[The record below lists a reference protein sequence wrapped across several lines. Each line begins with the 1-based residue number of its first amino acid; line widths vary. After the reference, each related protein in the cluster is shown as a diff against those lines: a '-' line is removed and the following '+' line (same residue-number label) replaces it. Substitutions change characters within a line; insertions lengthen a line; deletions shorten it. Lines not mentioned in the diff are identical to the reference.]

1 MNVFFTRMKD
11 LRYIIL
17 LILIPFASA
26 ALPLDLRFRNINAG
40 DGLSNNE
47 INAIFKDSEG
57 YIWIGSASGLN
68 RYDGNDIRVFRH
80 NPGDSTS
87 IFNNYVEEVFED
99 SDHRLWVRTAG
110 IYSCFDPLKESFSK
124 LSTKTLSD
132 WNIKGYPN
140 IVRASGSDLW
150 IATNGIALYRI
161 HLSAAD
167 TKAVKMLS
175 VPSPKVNFTDVLP
188 VAQQKI
194 TIAVSDCGELFIIDY
209 NNGQVLNSTK
219 VPGAQGRKT
228 GYSLMLDNTGSVWIH
243 SDGGTHIFDLNSAS
257 WRNAPVSPEKLP
269 VRTLACDRQ
278 GNIWIGYD
286 NDGIEIL
293 SPDGDK
299 TVVTNN
305 PVDIF
310 SLANNSIRAFFTDED
325 DGIWIGTYKRGV
337 SVFYANEF
345 QLDTRYIA
353 DINCVCPVEDMPDC
367 VWLGSDHEGLIRYN
381 IATGQISH
389 IPSDKSSAI
398 VCLAYDNDGALW
410 YGTYRGGLYRYKN
423 GALQHFG
430 TDDGI
435 ASSNIWAILPNS
447 NGTLWLGTLGGG
459 VQLYDPVSKTAE
471 TFNASNSILDND
483 YISTLV
489 RTPDGR
495 ILVGSSD
502 VIYSLSP
509 ATHKITT
516 DRLGNLNR
524 NHRKLSAINQLY
536 IDSRNLLWIAA
547 RDGLECYD
555 SRTDS
560 LYTIPLGP
568 HAASNMV
575 LGVIE
580 ASDRSVWASSDASLF
595 NIVISKAA
603 NGSYSFKTVTYD
615 SRDGI
620 GTESFN
626 QRSFSILHS
635 GQVVA
640 GTHNGI
646 AIIQPAKISDIINA
660 YRILFTALSVNN
672 QPVSVGESVD
682 GNIVLPVAINHL
694 NQLKLRPSQN
704 SFTISF
710 SSDNYSRLS
719 RVHYRYRLV
728 EYDRNWIECPPG
740 QNRASFSNIPPGK
753 YTLEVGTIG
762 DDGAPSGAVRS
773 LPVIIATPWWA
784 TWWAKMA
791 YVILVLGIC
800 TLAVLWVRHSER
812 ERFAKKKHE
821 DAKRKEEEL
830 NQLKFKFFTNISHEL
845 RTPLTLILS
854 PAESMLKEVSDARD
868 VRRLSTIRDNANRL
882 LYLVNQLLDFRKNE
896 MSELKL
902 HLSKGDLVT
911 TVSQACRSF
920 LDMTERRRQRLEVV
934 ADIPVMEMEYDNDK
948 ITKTI
953 LNLLSN
959 AVKYTPEEGTIE
971 VRVFREGEYAVIE
984 VRDSGSGIS
993 DTDKQHI
1000 FERFYRS
1007 QDTSDLNTGSGIG
1020 LSMVYEYVRLHKG
1033 EVSVEDNHPCGTVF
1047 RVRIPA
1053 TLAAESKS
1061 KALDDK
1067 PAEAS
1072 APASSREKSLPARPT
1087 VLFVDDNIDLID
1099 FLRDDFSRDYDVFTA
1114 CNGVEALK
1122 LTEDHK
1128 FNLIVSDI
1136 MMPEM
1141 DGIHLC
1147 RALKSK
1153 PSTVDVPL
1161 ILLTAKQDVGSV
1173 IEGLT
1178 LGADDYI
1185 TKPFNNEVLRL
1196 RMRHL
1201 IALNGRGLRHS
1212 LIEPSPKE
1220 IKITSVDEQFVAKAV
1235 DYVEKN
1241 MAKSDLTVE
1250 EMAAA
1255 LGMSRVHLY
1264 KRLSALTG
1272 RTPVEFIRILRLKR
1286 ATQYLTDN
1294 HITIAEIAY
1303 KVGFNNPKYFSKHF
1317 RDEFGISPAE
1327 YQAKESR
1334 RDTD

>member
-1 MNVFFTRMKD
+1 MKD

-80 NPGDSTS
+80 NPGDTTS

-99 SDHRLWVRTAG
+99 SDRRLWIRTAG
-110 IYSCFDPLKESFSK
+110 IYSCFDPRKESFSK

-132 WNIKGYPN
+132 WNIEGYPN

-150 IATNGIALYRI
+150 IATGGIALYRI

-194 TIAVSDCGELFIIDY
+194 TIAVSDSGELFIIDY

-381 IATGQISH
+381 IATGQITR
-389 IPSDKSSAI
+389 IPSDKNSAI
-398 VCLAYDNDGALW
+398 VCFAYDNDGALW
-410 YGTYRGGLYRYKN
+410 YGTYRDGLYRYKN

-560 LYTIPLGP
+560 LYSIPLGP
-568 HAASNMV
+568 HAASNLV

-620 GTESFN
+620 STESFN

-728 EYDRNWIECPPG
+728 EYDRNWIQCPPG

-773 LPVIIATPWWA
+773 
-784 TWWAKMA
+784 
-791 YVILVLGIC
+791 
-800 TLAVLWVRHSER
+800 S
-812 ERFAKKKHE
+812 
-821 DAKRKEEEL
+821 
-830 NQLKFKFFTNISHEL
+830 
-845 RTPLTLILS
+845 
-854 PAESMLKEVSDARD
+854 
-868 VRRLSTIRDNANRL
+868 RLSSPL
-882 LYLVNQLLDFRKNE
+882 LGGRHGGRKW
-896 MSELKL
+896 
-902 HLSKGDLVT
+902 HT
-911 TVSQACRSF
+911 
-920 LDMTERRRQRLEVV
+920 
-934 ADIPVMEMEYDNDK
+934 
-948 ITKTI
+948 
-953 LNLLSN
+953 
-959 AVKYTPEEGTIE
+959 
-971 VRVFREGEYAVIE
+971 
-984 VRDSGSGIS
+984 
-993 DTDKQHI
+993 
-1000 FERFYRS
+1000 
-1007 QDTSDLNTGSGIG
+1007 
-1020 LSMVYEYVRLHKG
+1020 
-1033 EVSVEDNHPCGTVF
+1033 
-1047 RVRIPA
+1047 
-1053 TLAAESKS
+1053 
-1061 KALDDK
+1061 
-1067 PAEAS
+1067 
-1072 APASSREKSLPARPT
+1072 
-1087 VLFVDDNIDLID
+1087 
-1099 FLRDDFSRDYDVFTA
+1099 
-1114 CNGVEALK
+1114 
-1122 LTEDHK
+1122 
-1128 FNLIVSDI
+1128 
-1136 MMPEM
+1136 
-1141 DGIHLC
+1141 
-1147 RALKSK
+1147 
-1153 PSTVDVPL
+1153 
-1161 ILLTAKQDVGSV
+1161 
-1173 IEGLT
+1173 
-1178 LGADDYI
+1178 
-1185 TKPFNNEVLRL
+1185 
-1196 RMRHL
+1196 
-1201 IALNGRGLRHS
+1201 
-1212 LIEPSPKE
+1212 
-1220 IKITSVDEQFVAKAV
+1220 
-1235 DYVEKN
+1235 
-1241 MAKSDLTVE
+1241 
-1250 EMAAA
+1250 
-1255 LGMSRVHLY
+1255 
-1264 KRLSALTG
+1264 
-1272 RTPVEFIRILRLKR
+1272 
-1286 ATQYLTDN
+1286 
-1294 HITIAEIAY
+1294 
-1303 KVGFNNPKYFSKHF
+1303 
-1317 RDEFGISPAE
+1317 
-1327 YQAKESR
+1327 
-1334 RDTD
+1334 

>member
-1 MNVFFTRMKD
+1 
-11 LRYIIL
+11 
-17 LILIPFASA
+17 
-26 ALPLDLRFRNINAG
+26 
-40 DGLSNNE
+40 
-47 INAIFKDSEG
+47 
-57 YIWIGSASGLN
+57 
-68 RYDGNDIRVFRH
+68 
-80 NPGDSTS
+80 
-87 IFNNYVEEVFED
+87 
-99 SDHRLWVRTAG
+99 
-110 IYSCFDPLKESFSK
+110 
-124 LSTKTLSD
+124 
-132 WNIKGYPN
+132 
-140 IVRASGSDLW
+140 
-150 IATNGIALYRI
+150 
-161 HLSAAD
+161 
-167 TKAVKMLS
+167 
-175 VPSPKVNFTDVLP
+175 
-188 VAQQKI
+188 
-194 TIAVSDCGELFIIDY
+194 
-209 NNGQVLNSTK
+209 
-219 VPGAQGRKT
+219 
-228 GYSLMLDNTGSVWIH
+228 
-243 SDGGTHIFDLNSAS
+243 
-257 WRNAPVSPEKLP
+257 
-269 VRTLACDRQ
+269 
-278 GNIWIGYD
+278 
-286 NDGIEIL
+286 
-293 SPDGDK
+293 
-299 TVVTNN
+299 
-305 PVDIF
+305 
-310 SLANNSIRAFFTDED
+310 
-325 DGIWIGTYKRGV
+325 
-337 SVFYANEF
+337 
-345 QLDTRYIA
+345 
-353 DINCVCPVEDMPDC
+353 
-367 VWLGSDHEGLIRYN
+367 
-381 IATGQISH
+381 
-389 IPSDKSSAI
+389 
-398 VCLAYDNDGALW
+398 
-410 YGTYRGGLYRYKN
+410 
-423 GALQHFG
+423 
-430 TDDGI
+430 
-435 ASSNIWAILPNS
+435 
-447 NGTLWLGTLGGG
+447 
-459 VQLYDPVSKTAE
+459 
-471 TFNASNSILDND
+471 
-483 YISTLV
+483 
-489 RTPDGR
+489 
-495 ILVGSSD
+495 
-502 VIYSLSP
+502 
-509 ATHKITT
+509 
-516 DRLGNLNR
+516 
-524 NHRKLSAINQLY
+524 
-536 IDSRNLLWIAA
+536 
-547 RDGLECYD
+547 
-555 SRTDS
+555 
-560 LYTIPLGP
+560 
-568 HAASNMV
+568 
-575 LGVIE
+575 
-580 ASDRSVWASSDASLF
+580 
-595 NIVISKAA
+595 
-603 NGSYSFKTVTYD
+603 
-615 SRDGI
+615 
-620 GTESFN
+620 
-626 QRSFSILHS
+626 
-635 GQVVA
+635 
-640 GTHNGI
+640 
-646 AIIQPAKISDIINA
+646 
-660 YRILFTALSVNN
+660 
-672 QPVSVGESVD
+672 
-682 GNIVLPVAINHL
+682 
-694 NQLKLRPSQN
+694 
-704 SFTISF
+704 
-710 SSDNYSRLS
+710 
-719 RVHYRYRLV
+719 
-728 EYDRNWIECPPG
+728 
-740 QNRASFSNIPPGK
+740 
-753 YTLEVGTIG
+753 
-762 DDGAPSGAVRS
+762 
-773 LPVIIATPWWA
+773 
-784 TWWAKMA
+784 MA

-821 DAKRKEEEL
+821 DAQRKEEEL

-959 AVKYTPEEGTIE
+959 AVKYTPEEGSIE
-971 VRVFREGEYAVIE
+971 VRVFRDGEYAVIE

-1047 RVRIPA
+1047 RVTIPA
-1053 TLAAESKS
+1053 TLAADSKS

-1072 APASSREKSLPARPT
+1072 APASSREKSIPARPT

-1099 FLRDDFSRDYDVFTA
+1099 FLRDDFSSDYDVFTA

-1196 RMRHL
+1196 RMRRL